1 MKGKRQTKERRKGR
15 DEEEERKK
23 KKAAMKIKGK
33 RSQNVQWKKAS
44 N

>member
-33 RSQNVQWKKAS
+33 RSQNV
-44 N
+44 